1 LQSPPLNEIEA
12 VLTEHLDELH
22 SFYGLPMGV
31 RIARKH
37 VGWYLQ
43 SHDEDRQ
50 FRKRFNAIDDPLEQK
65 ESIQQYFARLRNG
78 EVFAA

>member
-1 LQSPPLNEIEA
+1 MDEVERILA
-12 VLTEHLDELH
+12 GHLEELH
-22 SFYGLPMGV
+22 RFYGELMGV

-43 SHDEDRQ
+43 SHDDSKQ
-50 FRKRFNAIDDPLEQK
+50 FRKRFNAIDDALEQK
-65 ESIQQYFARLRNG
+65 DSISQYFAGLRNG

>member
-1 LQSPPLNEIEA
+1 MPPLDEVET
-12 VLTEHLDELH
+12 VLSGHLEELH
-22 SFYGLPMGV
+22 RFYGLPMGV

-43 SHDEDRQ
+43 SHDEDKQ